1 MQFLGS
7 QNSLIPLSAMT
18 IIIPLAGYFLILGLL
33 NSRRRPQLLRS
44 SEDAV
49 LLLGTLS
56 LLFVGPL
63 AAQLGPRVTLA
74 VYVAG
79 AAGGIGW
86 MRFSTPR
93 CWVVYNLPNADVRRT
108 VAQALTSLSLPFDRT
123 EGGFVLA
130 DGLAVEVRAF
140 PLLRNTVIRLRGQ
153 MDGFTAPFEEAFS
166 KSLRMAE
173 AQPHPAASAC
183 VLLATVMLVL
193 PATLAAERAGEIVR
207 IIADLLP

>member
-1 MQFLGS
+1 
-7 QNSLIPLSAMT
+7 MT

-63 AAQLGPRVTLA
+63 AGQLGPRVALA
-74 VYVAG
+74 VYAAG
-79 AAGGIGW
+79 AATGIGW
-86 MRFSTPR
+86 MRFSSPR
-93 CWVVYNLPNADVRRT
+93 AWVVYNLPNSDVRRA
-108 VAQALTSLSLPFDRT
+108 VAQALTHLSIPFDRS
-123 EGGFVLA
+123 EGGFVLP
-130 DGLAVEVRAF
+130 GGSELEVRPF
-140 PLLRNTVIRLRGQ
+140 PLLRNTVIRLRGR
-153 MDGFTAPFEEAFS
+153 MDGFAAPFEEAFS
-166 KSLRMAE
+166 RSLRMAE